1 MNLSISTAE
10 DIAGARTFILE
21 KGREHY
27 RDLPWRKTS
36 SPWAILVSEV
46 MLQQTQ
52 VPRVSKIFPL
62 WMERFPVPSAL
73 AAVPLSEVLRAWSGL
88 GYNRRALNLQKAAQI
103 LALEYKDAVPP
114 SEEALR
120 SLPGVGVYTARAV
133 LAFAF
138 NIASV
143 FLETNIRTVFIR
155 HFSAGLSRETDG
167 TVSDRELEKIGQRLL
182 DRQNPRAWYSALMD
196 YGAWLKQN
204 EGNFGKQAKKYRPQP
219 PFNGSMRQIRG
230 AILKSLLETS
240 PLPVDIVAERLL
252 TDPERIYSCALQ
264 LAQEGFLEIQTTES
278 AEGPESARWPESAA
292 ADSILLNL
300 P

>member
-1 MNLSISTAE
+1 MNLAISTAE
-10 DIAGARTFILE
+10 EIATAQTFILE

-27 RDLPWRKTS
+27 RDLPWRKTN

-62 WMERFPVPSAL
+62 WMERFPAPSAL
-73 AAVPLSEVLRAWSGL
+73 AAVPLSEVLKAWSGL

-103 LALEYKDAVPP
+103 LALEYKDSVPP

-155 HFSAGLSRETDG
+155 HFSSALHREANG
-167 TVSDRELEKIGQRLL
+167 TISDRDLEKIGQRLL
-182 DRQNPRAWYSALMD
+182 DRQNPRAWYTALMD

-204 EGNFGKQAKKYRPQP
+204 EGNFGKQAKNYRPQS
-219 PFNGSMRQIRG
+219 PFNGSIRQLRG
-230 AILKSLLETS
+230 AILKTLLETS
-240 PLPVDIVAERLL
+240 PMAVDRVAERLK
-252 TDPERIYSCALQ
+252 TEPARIYSCALQ
-264 LAQEGFLEIQTTES
+264 LAQEGFLEIDAAETAEALES
-278 AEGPESARWPESAA
+278 IRWPESAA
-292 ADSILLNL
+292 FDSILLNL